1 MEQWLDDVLATDWT
15 AKRRLVPDEQDRI
28 EQELIGLADVD
39 ECCLIITTGG
49 TGPAP
54 RDVTPEATSAAC
66 HTMLPGFGERMRTVS
81 FASVPTAILSRQTAG
96 IRNSCLMLNLPGKPA
111 AIAECLDAVF
121 AAVPYCIDLIGGS
134 RIDTRPERLDTF
146 RPASENAS

>member
-28 EQELIGLADVD
+28 EQELIELADVD

-54 RDVTPEATSAAC
+54 RDVTPEAT
-66 HTMLPGFGERMRTVS
+66 
-81 FASVPTAILSRQTAG
+81 
-96 IRNSCLMLNLPGKPA
+96 IRGM
-111 AIAECLDAVF
+111 
-121 AAVPYCIDLIGGS
+121 PYHAS
-134 RIDTRPERLDTF
+134 RIW
-146 RPASENAS
+146 